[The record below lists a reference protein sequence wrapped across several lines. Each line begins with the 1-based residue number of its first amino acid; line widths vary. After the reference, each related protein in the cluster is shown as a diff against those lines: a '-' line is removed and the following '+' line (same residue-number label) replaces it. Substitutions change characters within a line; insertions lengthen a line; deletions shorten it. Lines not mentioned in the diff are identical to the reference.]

1 MLKQTRHDDLVI
13 HTSDDPGQRTR
24 AVVEDGGRY
33 TLVETLEATYT
44 ENEGAVY
51 NPGEFLDTVTDYYR
65 QGRGQPVESPQV
77 GLGEE
82 GG

>member
-1 MLKQTRHDDLVI
+1 MLKQTRHEDLVI
-13 HTSDDPGQRTR
+13 YTSDDPEQRTR

-44 ENEGAVY
+44 ENEGAAY
-51 NPGEFLDTVTDYYR
+51 NPEQFLETVTDYYR
-65 QGRGQPVESPQV
+65 QGRGQPIESPQA
-77 GLGEE
+77 GLGE